1 MTVVKTVLIAC
12 DTFAPDRN
20 GTATFSKNLACG
32 LQSRGYEIHVV
43 APAISRLYGTF
54 REQHDGVEIIVHR
67 LKSRRIPFHPTQRYV
82 NPIGLGR
89 KVVGLV
95 AAVSPDLVHVQS
107 HINIGH
113 HAALAALK
121 SDIRLIATSHI
132 DSESLIENSVVAPKF
147 IKRFLSAKLLQGA
160 SRILKSADVLVTP
173 TPRAAALLE
182 RVVSKKKV
190 LTISGGV
197 NLENYESVSAP
208 RQSAKTVLYVGRLD
222 REKHVYVL
230 LEALARVPKDIN
242 LEIVGSGA
250 QEAELIALSHELG
263 LADRCSFYTDL
274 TDIEV
279 VERLSDATVFVMP
292 STQEL
297 QSMATLEAL
306 AAGRPI
312 VAAKAMALPNLV
324 KDGENGFLYKPD
336 SPNDLAAK
344 LTAIFGLP
352 KKEFDAFAEESKKI
366 SLQNDLARTIDNYE
380 LVYANRAEEV
390 LDGSREAKLE
400 SKDTLTNLFGAL
412 VRKGVSGIER
422 GSSGVLARLDGVRGS
437 VSETFGDVRFSI
449 ERRSRRAAKK
459 LSSSLRKALERIRRD
474 D

>member
-1 MTVVKTVLIAC
+1 
-12 DTFAPDRN
+12 
-20 GTATFSKNLACG
+20 
-32 LQSRGYEIHVV
+32 
-43 APAISRLYGTF
+43 
-54 REQHDGVEIIVHR
+54 
-67 LKSRRIPFHPTQRYV
+67 
-82 NPIGLGR
+82 
-89 KVVGLV
+89 
-95 AAVSPDLVHVQS
+95 
-107 HINIGH
+107 
-113 HAALAALK
+113 
-121 SDIRLIATSHI
+121 
-132 DSESLIENSVVAPKF
+132 
-147 IKRFLSAKLLQGA
+147 
-160 SRILKSADVLVTP
+160 
-173 TPRAAALLE
+173 
-182 RVVSKKKV
+182 
-190 LTISGGV
+190 
-197 NLENYESVSAP
+197 
-208 RQSAKTVLYVGRLD
+208 
-222 REKHVYVL
+222 VL

-324 KDGENGFLYKPD
+324 KDGVNGFLYKPD